1 MLIIP
6 VRSKFGVYIPED
18 MVNEL
23 EKCMTTLGVRSKSA
37 LIRDALKLF
46 ITEHQWKSAKTAVGV
61 IGVIYNHHAKM
72 VDKQLTDIQHDYLD
86 IIVSTLHVHLDKEKC
101 MLAIV
106 VKGDTERMRKL
117 LGRLSTAKGVEIA
130 RPLLLAIE

>member
-1 MLIIP
+1 MK
-6 VRSKFGVYIPED
+6 SKFGVYIPED
-18 MVNEL
+18 MVDEL
-23 EKCMTTLGVRSKSA
+23 EKCMAALGVKSKSA

-46 ITEHQWKSAKTAVGV
+46 ITEHKWKTAKAAVGV

-72 VDKQLTDIQHDYLD
+72 VDEKLTDIQHDYLD

-117 LGRLSTAKGVEIA
+117 IGKLSTTKGVEIA